1 MIWIGGVVVF
11 GYVRT
16 MTPELKVKEHE
27 YYRGTYCG
35 LCRAMGKCT
44 GQCSRLSLNYDFVM
58 FALLRFALSKEQT
71 SFSQKRCALHLI
83 KKRNIMNRNAELDRS
98 AYVSALLCYHKVKDD
113 IADEKFWGRLSSRI
127 FLLPTASKMRKK
139 AIKKGN
145 CAELDNRCAEI
156 LAKISELEKDTSLS
170 PSVDLPAKAFGTLLG
185 ELISEGY
192 SGNDKRIAYSIGL
205 HLGKWIYIADALDDL
220 EEDEINSRYN
230 PFLRLYGTSS
240 LSEEQANGIQLAL
253 KNELIELE
261 AALDLIDFGSD
272 PTVKNLIYNI
282 IYLGMPKRIEEITEK
297 FKKDNN
303 RKDNL

>member
-1 MIWIGGVVVF
+1 MF

-16 MTPELKVKEHE
+16 MTPELKIKEHE
-27 YYRGTYCG
+27 YYKGTYCG
-35 LCRAMGKCT
+35 LCKSMGKCT

-58 FALLRFALSKEQT
+58 FALLRFALSGEQT

-113 IADEKFWGRLSSRI
+113 ISDEKFFGRLSSCL
-127 FLLPTASKMRKK
+127 FLLPTAARMRRK

-145 CAELDNRCAEI
+145 CAELDKHC
-156 LAKISELEKDTSLS
+156 AKILGKLSGIEKDNSLL
-170 PSVDLPAKAFGTLLG
+170 PSVDIPAKEFGSLLG
-185 ELISEGY
+185 ELLADGY
-192 SGNDKRIAYSIGL
+192 SGAEQRIAHSIGL

-220 EEDEINSRYN
+220 EDDEKKSRYN

-240 LSEEQANGIQLAL
+240 LTQEQAEGITIAL

-261 AALDLIDFGSD
+261 CAINLVDFGSD
-272 PTVKNLIYNI
+272 PTVKNLIFNI

>member
-1 MIWIGGVVVF
+1 MF

-16 MTPELKVKEHE
+16 MTPELKIKEHE
-27 YYRGTYCG
+27 YYKGTYCG
-35 LCRAMGKCT
+35 LCKAMGKCT

-58 FALLRFALSKEQT
+58 FALLRFALSGEQT

-83 KKRNIMNRNAELDRS
+83 KKRNIMNCNTELERS

-113 IADEKFWGRLSSRI
+113 IADENFFGRLSSRL
-127 FLLPTASKMRKK
+127 FLLPTAARMRRK

-145 CAELDNRCAEI
+145 CTDLDKHCSEI
-156 LAKISELEKDTSLS
+156 LGKLSVIEKDSSLL
-170 PSVDLPAKAFGTLLG
+170 PSVDIPAKEFGALLG
-185 ELISEGY
+185 ELLADGY
-192 SGNDKRIAYSIGL
+192 SGAEQRLAHSIGL

-220 EEDEINSRYN
+220 EDDEKNSRYN

-240 LSEEQANGIQLAL
+240 LTEDQAEGIRMAL

-261 AALDLIDFGSD
+261 SALNLVDFGSD
-272 PTVKNLIYNI
+272 PTVKNLIFNI